1 MNKILFVVSVMVLLT
16 TIALVAL
23 AAEVECEEGLHWE
36 GETGYYEDGECS
48 SWSDTECI
56 DYEMQCTNWFFGW
69 CLNWDNVCVEMSE
82 PECTEYDQVWIEG
95 EGACVLDEVEPTPVV
110 KEIKGSSAGL
120 FHILPRIDWI
130 RSNDRIIDW
139 LATHF
144 TIGKVICSTE
154 SHPFAINMYGQPFN
168 GTPNSLDLG
177 ENYGY
182 EILINGED
190 GFWTYHRFE
199 MPDWMFGTYY
209 CRTISQTLI
218 DTLTGNE
225 LVSQEIQIEL

>member
-1 MNKILFVVSVMVLLT
+1 MNKTIIALIVLLAFPFAVFAFERPT
-16 TIALVAL
+16 CAVYPEGHACEGQCIVNKLVDG
-23 AAEVECEEGLHWE
+23 VWVSQCEP
-36 GETGYYEDGECS
+36 
-48 SWSDTECI
+48 
-56 DYEMQCTNWFFGW
+56 
-69 CLNWDNVCVEMSE
+69 VPV
-82 PECTEYDQVWIEG
+82 
-95 EGACVLDEVEPTPVV
+95 VEPIEEEV
-110 KEIKGSSAGL
+110 KGSSAGL
-120 FHILPRIDWI
+120 FHILPRVAWI
-130 RSNDRIIDW
+130 NFNNGVIDW

-154 SHPFAINMYGQPFN
+154 SHPFAINMYGQPFD

-182 EILINGED
+182 EILLNGDD